1 MANQI
6 PVLALLLATLLTV
19 LRIRRMATRRPL
31 VTRADPRPRALVE
44 AVAAAAAVLLGGW
57 GLGTWLPETLTIVRP
72 VFSLLAISIFL
83 SQYAMTMKAL
93 RRT

>member
-1 MANQI
+1 
-6 PVLALLLATLLTV
+6 
-19 LRIRRMATRRPL
+19 
-31 VTRADPRPRALVE
+31 LVE
-44 AVAAAAAVLLGGW
+44 AVAAAATVLLGGW